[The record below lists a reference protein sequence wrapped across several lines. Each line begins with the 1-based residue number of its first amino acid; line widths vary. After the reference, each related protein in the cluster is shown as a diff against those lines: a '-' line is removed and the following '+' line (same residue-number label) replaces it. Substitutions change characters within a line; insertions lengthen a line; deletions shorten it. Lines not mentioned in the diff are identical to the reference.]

1 MMSAL
6 YGTISGG
13 DKLRGARALNGAG
26 GVLAGDCACAVYFQS
41 ADRMAQ
47 LNDLEK
53 NYGGGAMETLSSIR
67 NANKVQAARIS

>member
-13 DKLRGARALNGAG
+13 GELRGARAYGS
-26 GVLAGDCACAVYFQS
+26 VLAGDCACAVYFQS

-53 NYGGGAMETLSSIR
+53 NYGGPMETL
-67 NANKVQAARIS
+67 

>member
-13 DKLRGARALNGAG
+13 GKLRGARTPS
-26 GVLAGDCACAVYFQS
+26 VLFGDCACAVYFQS

-53 NYGGGAMETLSSIR
+53 NYGGGPMETLSSIR
-67 NANKVQAARIS
+67 NANKVRGARIS